1 MKYFFLTVLVI
12 VTACGG
18 SQAPENLLSPVQM
31 TKVLTEVHLLESK
44 VRELGI
50 QPLDSA
56 QVVYDHYEMHYDFS
70 GFSKKRFMEEAD
82 YGFDD
87 LKWINEI
94 SELTVFALRSNMGR
108 GSIVLVMFV
117 SDVNLNLLI
126 FSNNVVEGDFNYI
139 PNDEY
144 DRGKF
149 ENWLKTLMN

>member
-1 MKYFFLTVLVI
+1 MRIFGLALFFSLLTSLTFGQQFLWSTFEQDSIAEEYIPIEYVTNEVL
-12 VTACGG
+12 
-18 SQAPENLLSPVQM
+18 
-31 TKVLTEVHLLESK
+31 KF
-44 VRELGI
+44 
-50 QPLDSA
+50 
-56 QVVYDHYEMHYDFS
+56 YDHYEMHYDFS